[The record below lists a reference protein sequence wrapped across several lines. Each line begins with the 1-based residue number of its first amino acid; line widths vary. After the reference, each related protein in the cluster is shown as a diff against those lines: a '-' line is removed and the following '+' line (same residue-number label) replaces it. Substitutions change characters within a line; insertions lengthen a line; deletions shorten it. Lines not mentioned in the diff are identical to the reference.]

1 MNIDVIIDFVIVVVS
16 IIMLWKGADWLVDS
30 AAEIAHTFKISDLI
44 IGLTVVAFGTSA
56 PEFCGNH
63 QCSSYKPN
71 RHINWKCNWFQYL

>member
-56 PEFCGNH
+56 PNL
-63 QCSSYKPN
+63 
-71 RHINWKCNWFQYL
+71 R